1 VEDGE
6 GDYRDEA
13 LLNMYEAYDWQEDLQ
28 TLRLTSEDLK
38 SLPGWIKEK
47 KSSEQHDE
55 EAVVA
60 GGLPEDLNEKQK
72 LAYTI
77 VCKYIDGI
85 IEDKRNGTTNTPQLL
100 LNISGAAGTGKSFW
114 LNTMRRYSTNRP
126 ELPKDFIRSA
136 APSGTAAFLIGG
148 ETLHGLL
155 HLPVG
160 PSLQPLSIGH
170 KFVLQQKMKHVGLL
184 VIDEKSMIGQ
194 KIFYYVHKRLQ
205 EVFPEQADKPFGG
218 MSIFLLGDW
227 KQLPPVLDT
236 ALYQDPSVLTGKTAE
251 ARRKELK
258 KKSE

>member
-1 VEDGE
+1 LLVCPEQDHQPVQQEEWQVLLGQVHEEPHVEDGE

-85 IEDKRNGTTNTPQLL
+85 IEDKGNGTTNTTKLL
-100 LNISGAAGTGKSFW
+100 LNISGAAGT
-114 LNTMRRYSTNRP
+114 
-126 ELPKDFIRSA
+126 IC
-136 APSGTAAFLIGG
+136 
-148 ETLHGLL
+148 
-155 HLPVG
+155 
-160 PSLQPLSIGH
+160 
-170 KFVLQQKMKHVGLL
+170 
-184 VIDEKSMIGQ
+184 
-194 KIFYYVHKRLQ
+194 
-205 EVFPEQADKPFGG
+205 DK
-218 MSIFLLGDW
+218 
-227 KQLPPVLDT
+227 
-236 ALYQDPSVLTGKTAE
+236 
-251 ARRKELK
+251 
-258 KKSE
+258 